1 MKHLYGNFRKVG
13 FIMRRFNS
21 DTIYNILVYTVL
33 TILSLVVAYPL
44 YFIVIASISKPVLVS
59 TGQVYL
65 FPRGINFMGYQ
76 KIFEYTELWHG
87 YANTIFYTI
96 GFTLLSVFVTLLA
109 GFALSRRNLA
119 GRNAVMMF
127 FTITMFFSGGLV
139 PTYFLIRDLGLMNTR
154 FVIILIG
161 SVSIYRIIIT
171 RTFFS
176 SSIPDELYEAA
187 SIDGCNHFT
196 FFFKV
201 VLPLSSAIIAVL
213 VIYSAVQQ
221 WNSWFNAL
229 IYLKDPSMM
238 PLQMVLR
245 KIIINQKEFMDSLD
259 VGSSGGSLSDQLYVA
274 ETMKYGII
282 IVSSLPVLMLYP
294 FAQKHFAKG
303 VMIGSIKG

>member
-1 MKHLYGNFRKVG
+1 
-13 FIMRRFNS
+13 MRRFNS